1 MKKLLVFTML
11 ILFAVIFNDVF
22 AQQKQRVEPIKRN
35 TTATTKS
42 SDALIP
48 QGAAMIGGAVSF
60 VSTIQD
66 SENSYIFT
74 LAPVAGY
81 FVIDN
86 LALGTS
92 IELMKIKDVD
102 PIFGFGPFVRYY
114 LNMGLFVQ
122 GKFQFQS
129 QPGILD
135 ERVTGFAA
143 GPAIGYAAFLNN
155 HVSIEPMV
163 YYNRHFGD
171 LGEFNEIGLQIGV
184 NAYLGR

>member
-1 MKKLLVFTML
+1 MKK
-11 ILFAVIFNDVF
+11 FAVFIMLLLLATGLNNSF
-22 AQQKQRVEPIKRN
+22 AQPKQRVEPVKRN
-35 TTATTKS
+35 TTTTTKS

-48 QGAAMIGGAVSF
+48 QGSAMIGGAISF
-60 VSTIQD
+60 VST
-66 SENSYIFT
+66 SEDGESFYIFT
-74 LAPVAGY
+74 FAPMGGY

-86 LALGTS
+86 LALGTT
-92 IELMKIKDVD
+92 IEILKIDDGD
-102 PIFGFGPFVRYY
+102 PFLGFGPFVRYY

-122 GKFQFQS
+122 GKYQFQS

-135 ERVTGFAA
+135 DRVTGSAA
-143 GPAIGYAAFLNN
+143 GPAIGYAAFLND

-171 LGEFNEIGLQIGV
+171 LGEYSEFGFQIGV

>member
-1 MKKLLVFTML
+1 MKK
-11 ILFAVIFNDVF
+11 FAVFIILVLVATGLNSSF

-35 TTATTKS
+35 TTTATKS

-48 QGAAMIGGAVSF
+48 QGAAMIGGSISF

-66 SENSYIFT
+66 GESSYIFT
-74 LAPVAGY
+74 LAPAGGY

-92 IELMKIKDVD
+92 IELIQIEGGD

-122 GKFQFQS
+122 GKYQFQS
-129 QPGILD
+129 LSFFD
-135 ERVTGFAA
+135 ERVTGSAA
-143 GPAIGYAAFLNN
+143 GAAIGYAAFLNN